1 METGVFRKG
10 NKYQAAKKQQM
21 STVDHQE
28 SSSTLLFLSVSNAM
42 NLSHVHTVMAPK
54 GLKLDA
60 PYRAIKE

>member
-1 METGVFRKG
+1 
-10 NKYQAAKKQQM
+10 M
-21 STVDHQE
+21 STVDHQQ